1 MKTRV
6 RLTRRN
12 NKMCSLEAITGKV
25 EYAPALRHDHNYTR
39 NYIPILI
46 TPSTS
51 GVTYRSASYVGKNY
65 V

>member
-1 MKTRV
+1 M
-6 RLTRRN
+6 N